1 MMYKRTQEQTDHLAR
16 VGSAATRPSARG
28 VFKDIPS
35 WAREPEE
42 YYLNLHESYNIA
54 NRQLFQLRS
63 RAAWLKFRVET
74 RQATPGELLEYQ
86 NDVSPM
92 LEKLERELDL
102 LRHAVTAA
110 AKSAWSEIFFFQ
122 ARELLDAEDFARV
135 NAKVTEVVQRNRTPD
150 GLGRL
155 KPSTRD
161 ARKARDAHWP

>member
-1 MMYKRTQEQTDHLAR
+1 VYKRTQEQTDHLER
-16 VGSAATRPSARG
+16 TGSAATRPSARG
-28 VFKDIPS
+28 TFKDIPS
-35 WAREPEE
+35 WAQEPEE

-74 RQATPGELLEYQ
+74 RQASPGELLEYQ
-86 NDVSPM
+86 NDVNPM

-102 LRHAVTAA
+102 LRAAVTTA

-122 ARELLDAEDFARV
+122 ARELLDADAFERI
-135 NAKVTEVVQRNRTPD
+135 NAKVAEIVQRNRTPL

-155 KPSTRD
+155 KPNNKD

>member
-1 MMYKRTQEQTDHLAR
+1 MSDPRR
-16 VGSAATRPSARG
+16 RPNMERG

-74 RQATPGELLEYQ
+74 RQASPGELLEYQ

-102 LRHAVTAA
+102 LRHTVTTA

-122 ARELLDAEDFARV
+122 ARQLLDPNAFERINAE
-135 NAKVTEVVQRNRTPD
+135 VTEIVRRNRTPD

-155 KPSTRD
+155 KPRD
-161 ARKARDAHWP
+161 KDMRKARHAHWP